1 MEANQLIFLWGFVMD
16 CTYRKSKGPYVKAT
30 KGKAYISITREFS
43 RAKVSSIQI
52 RNNHAAISL
61 LAIVNGFLVDIS
73 NPAKN
78 DCEIPI

>member
-1 MEANQLIFLWGFVMD
+1 MTFELISA
-16 CTYRKSKGPYVKAT
+16 KISSK
-30 KGKAYISITREFS
+30 
-43 RAKVSSIQI
+43 QI

-61 LAIVNGFLVDIS
+61 FATVNGFFVEIS